1 VSPQEPLFFKMGWG
15 GAARQREPPAQKYYH
30 SRVSEKTPREDDARW
45 QRRDQR
51 RRAERQRLQK
61 HGAGLRRV
69 YRDAVL
75 KRLHLHKRR

>member
-1 VSPQEPLFFKMGWG
+1 MRAY
-15 GAARQREPPAQKYYH
+15 GASYYDA
-30 SRVSEKTPREDDARW
+30 RVSEKSPPEHDGRW
-45 QRRDQR
+45 QRREKR

-75 KRLHLHKRR
+75 KRLRGRKRR